1 MKEPIETNNI
11 YRVVNF
17 EEWAQLESALEDAE
31 NLKTNI
37 ITGDPTWSLREV
49 LDNVGFDTKRMRDVR
64 RALIADKTFQKD
76 IRARRIEVFEAT
88 GKAAKAEDQY
98 EVIIRHALRI
108 EYTTGESRWGMDLNF
123 GWVDLNSPDTE
134 TDFYTFTQAEK
145 HAEKARA
152 ENKDSEFAD
161 IRNLPITTG
170 TETNIL
176 LLGMYFGKSE
186 KEIDA
191 AIDTVEGSDKPVTLA
206 AIEEVLGAPPLSPNM
221 QYAFDEHD
229 RINAFIASSGYPW
242 KAIKWAINNSKGDA
256 LYNMDT
262 ASYMVRTLDEWRG
275 QKDANGEDR
284 YSVFMREYLNAASA
298 GN

>member
-1 MKEPIETNNI
+1 
-11 YRVVNF
+11 
-17 EEWAQLESALEDAE
+17 
-31 NLKTNI
+31 
-37 ITGDPTWSLREV
+37 
-49 LDNVGFDTKRMRDVR
+49 
-64 RALIADKTFQKD
+64 
-76 IRARRIEVFEAT
+76 
-88 GKAAKAEDQY
+88 
-98 EVIIRHALRI
+98 
-108 EYTTGESRWGMDLNF
+108 
-123 GWVDLNSPDTE
+123 
-134 TDFYTFTQAEK
+134 
-145 HAEKARA
+145 
-152 ENKDSEFAD
+152 
-161 IRNLPITTG
+161 
-170 TETNIL
+170 
-176 LLGMYFGKSE
+176 
-186 KEIDA
+186 
-191 AIDTVEGSDKPVTLA
+191 VEGSDKPVTLA